1 MSGIE
6 QFGFNLDMIVIRK
19 WACIF
24 LTILLVN
31 LGCKSSADFD
41 SFEKQADTRFENC
54 VMNNEVLKE
63 RVLQVT
69 EGNSDILKPL
79 IKANPQY
86 EKTEWCYEYYAESEE
101 PGFASS
107 TFVVFDFWQNT
118 IAIAYENS
126 TMDSVLYLFETDS
139 LKPMPMLLMM
149 EEDFLNRQE
158 LEEEH

>member
-1 MSGIE
+1 MRIKNRG
-6 QFGFNLDMIVIRK
+6 
-19 WACIF
+19 IF
-24 LTILLVN
+24 LFFFVLFIIA
-31 LGCKSSADFD
+31 GCKPNGDFD
-41 SFEKQADTRFENC
+41 SFEKQGDTRFENC

-63 RVLQVT
+63 RVLQVA

-79 IKANPQY
+79 RKVNPQY

-107 TFVVFDFWQNT
+107 TFVVFDFWHNT

-158 LEEEH
+158 LEAEH